1 VARRTIYRVAG
12 GELTVEAG
20 DAWAAEALD
29 TLFAGWY
36 ITAVRHANDADTPA
50 LVVRGDA
57 TPPEIP
63 ESWPRFDVAGGGTC
77 ATRGRAAYIAIDRS
91 VITIADG
98 TPIALAIDGRLPLDS
113 PALTRLVTYALSAA
127 LRRHGR
133 FELHSGGVVIP
144 ASGRGLLIV
153 GPSGS
158 GKSTLTVHLAA
169 AGWPFLTDDVLLLA
183 PGSAGVTAWPLRR
196 SFAITPQTFGA
207 SAYLQARTTLA
218 NLSAV
223 TDKQS
228 IAPHA
233 LFAGGFRDCAAPAAL
248 IFAELTGAARTEVAP
263 LSPGDAMARLIRM
276 SPWSAYD
283 RATAPAH
290 LAALS
295 ALAKQAP
302 AHALRAGRDL
312 LDPEASVRAVTA
324 VVGGAARV
332 ES

>member
-1 VARRTIYRVAG
+1 VSRRTVYRVGG
-12 GELTVEAG
+12 GELTVEAA

-29 TLFAGWY
+29 TLFAAWY
-36 ITAVRHANDADTPA
+36 LTVVRQAADADAPA
-50 LVVRGDA
+50 LVVRSDA

-63 ESWPRFDVAGGGTC
+63 DHWPRFDVAGGTC
-77 ATRGRAAYIAIDRS
+77 ATRGRAAYIAVERS
-91 VITIADG
+91 VVTIADG
-98 TPIALAIDGRLPLDS
+98 APITLAIEGRLPFDS

-127 LRRHGR
+127 LRRQGR
-133 FELHSGGVVIP
+133 FELHSSAVVDP
-144 ASGRGLLIV
+144 ASGRGVLIV

-183 PGSAGVTAWPLRR
+183 PGPAGVIAWPLRR
-196 SFAITPQTFGA
+196 AFAITPQTFAA
-207 SAYLQARTTLA
+207 SAYLQARTTLDDLNA
-218 NLSAV
+218 AAV
-223 TDKQS
+223 KQP

-233 LFAGGFRDCAAPAAL
+233 LFADAFRESAAPAAL
-248 IFAELTGAARTEVAP
+248 IFAELTGAERTHVAR
-263 LSPGDAMARLIRM
+263 LSAGDAMARLIRM

-290 LAALS
+290 LGALS
-295 ALAKQAP
+295 ALARQAA

-312 LDPEASVRAVTA
+312 LDPEASVRAVSA
-324 VVGGAARV
+324 IVRGDARV